1 MAGLAAPLFG
11 PVTAV
16 TITCSVIPVLR
27 TMHIVTFG
35 SPSGTVTSGTMTLTS
50 GTVSYKNR
58 NCDGLVNSVMIT
70 QERVRIYFVNQER
83 SSYFQLLLSSYVAA

>member
-27 TMHIVTFG
+27 TMHIVMFG

-58 NCDGLVNSVMIT
+58 N
-70 QERVRIYFVNQER
+70 
-83 SSYFQLLLSSYVAA
+83 